1 MKSVDFEKSTC
12 SVSPFAEGKFK
23 WADVPVKVLIL
34 KNYIFYRMKFRDR
47 RI

>member
-1 MKSVDFEKSTC
+1 VLILKKSTC

-34 KNYIFYRMKFRDR
+34 KKINMQRQPLCR
-47 RI
+47 RQI